1 MNRHTI
7 SILGCG
13 WLGKPLAEYFI
24 KNGRKV
30 NGTTTTPNK
39 IVSLTETKINPYV
52 IDINKRN
59 NDFKSFLKTKLLVIS
74 IPSKNIEDFEYLI
87 SEIEKSTIKKI
98 IFISST
104 SVYPLNN
111 SITTEDNPVRTT
123 ALSKIEQL
131 FRMYENY
138 I

>member
-1 MNRHTI
+1 M
-7 SILGCG
+7 
-13 WLGKPLAEYFI
+13 GKPLAEYFI

-30 NGTTTTPNK
+30 NGTTTTPIK
-39 IVSLTETKINPYV
+39 IVSLNEIKINPFV

-111 SITTEDNPVRTT
+111 SITTEDSPVHKT
-123 ALSKIEQL
+123 ASLK
-131 FRMYENY
+131 N
-138 I
+138 